1 MVARSSEKGHYHRC
15 DLFLFRCLNLD
26 FARIDVAID
35 GYIIVGRFDIQ
46 NSLLPLAPTECNCSA
61 TSSNDKRSGE
71 PSQTT
76 SSEMFPHLRASL

>member
-1 MVARSSEKGHYHRC
+1 MVVCSSEKNLFRAG
-15 DLFLFRCLNLD
+15 DLFLFRSLNFD
-26 FARIDVAID
+26 FARVDVAID
-35 GYIIVGRFDIQ
+35 GDIFVGRFDIQ